1 MGRLFQEHLLTQP
14 FWMVVACCLV
24 NRTTWEV
31 ARTVHSR
38 LKLKYRGPEG
48 LAAADPEDLQPIIR
62 RLGLWRQRSR
72 SLVNLAREWIDRPPA
87 VADDVMRLPGCGKY
101 AADSWAIFMEGHTDV
116 EPNDGK
122 LNWYV
127 ARKRDEEE

>member
-1 MGRLFQEHLLTQP
+1 M
-14 FWMVVACCLV
+14 
-24 NRTTWEV
+24 

-72 SLVNLAREWIDRPPA
+72 SLVNLAREWIERPPT
-87 VADDVMRLPGCGKY
+87 VADDVMGLPGCGKY
-101 AADSWAIFMEGHTDV
+101 AADSWAIFVEGRTDV

-122 LNWYV
+122 LNWYI
-127 ARKRDEEE
+127 ARKRDEERVSNGSN